1 MSFEAQSKDTIQA
14 RMKAQLEKISDKST
28 VEGSFSRDLINA
40 NSVEFENAYAEMD
53 LMMDAAFAEKAW
65 GEYLTRR
72 CAEYGIDRKAATKAI
87 GKATFKGIAGSEI
100 PYGSLVEVKGGAQFK
115 TTANTTI
122 GSDGT
127 GTAAIEALTAG
138 EAGNVAAQAIN
149 NIPLSIPGAASV
161 SNAEATA
168 DGFDEETD
176 DALRARYYIAIRTP
190 ATSGNKYHYYN
201 WAMAQDGVGACKVI
215 PLWAGPG
222 TVKVLVI
229 NSDLQSASAD
239 IIKRVADYIET
250 VRPIGATVTV
260 TSPAPQ
266 PVNITVAVAG
276 TLDIAAFKKALTAFI
291 AKENLN
297 MKYLS
302 TAQVGKII
310 MTQATVTDYDNLL
323 INGGQRVTVGA
334 DELLTIGEV
343 AVSGLSS

>member
-14 RMKAQLEKISDKST
+14 RMKAQFEKISDKST

-40 NSVEFENAYAEMD
+40 NSVEFENAYAEMN
-53 LMMDAAFAEKAW
+53 LMMDAAFAETAW
-65 GEYLTRR
+65 KEYLTRR
-72 CAEYGIDRKAATKAI
+72 CAEYGIDRKPATKAT
-87 GKATFKGIAGSEI
+87 GKVTFKGIAGSEI
-100 PYGSLVEVKGGAQFK
+100 PYGSLVEVKGGVQFA
-115 TTANTTI
+115 TTGNATI

-127 GTAAIEALTAG
+127 VIVAIEAMTAG
-138 EAGNVAAQAIN
+138 EAGNVAAQTIN

-161 SNAEATA
+161 SNTEATA

-201 WAMAQDGVGACKVI
+201 WTMAQDGVGACKVI
-215 PLWAGPG
+215 PLWDGPG

-229 NSDLQSASAD
+229 NSDLQTASED
-239 IIKRVADYIET
+239 IIKRVTDYIET

-260 TSPAPQ
+260 TSPIPH

-276 TLDIAAFKKALTAFI
+276 KLDITVFKKTLAAFITKG
-291 AKENLN
+291 NLN

-302 TAQVGKII
+302 TAQVGKIL
-310 MTQATVTDYDNLL
+310 MAQKTVTDYDNMQ
-323 INGGQRVTVGA
+323 INGSQRVTVG
-334 DELLTIGEV
+334 DEELMTIGEV
-343 AVSGLSS
+343 TISELSS